1 MFPSGMITLTLFA
14 LASAVAHPHVVAS
27 VERLRESTSTDVI
40 LVLKYTNTGGSVAS
54 IREADIP
61 RTLPDGRLWSNTFHV
76 VSSSGMVAP
85 YTGVIVNLT
94 PEARVARVLLQPGE
108 EATVEVNL
116 SENYQLMPDTR
127 YVVTP
132 RGFGQAMTY
141 SAFPGITVNTDAD
154 VSLDPKE

>member
-1 MFPSGMITLTLFA
+1 MFPFGMITLTLFA

-27 VERLRESTSTDVI
+27 VERVRESTSTDVI
-40 LVLKYTNTGGSVAS
+40 LVLKYTNTGSSVAS

-76 VSSSGMVAP
+76 ISSSGMVAP

-116 SENYQLMPDTR
+116 SKNYRLQPDMP

-141 SAFPGITVNTDAD
+141 STFAGITVKTDPG
-154 VSLDPKE
+154 VGLNSEE